1 MKARVNL
8 LNSQMLPIVGI
19 IRRALFLKCSSVR
32 GVIKKTLFFRLKI
45 KPRFP
50 DSSLLLSKINPSVWR
65 QIRVR
70 TDVND
75 WCEHVTFCLILS
87 LSMVENCIKSK
98 TLINLKFALASFTCN
113 RSFSPW
119 TRDILAMTS
128 AKQTEFSVALVEAKV
143 NFLCLLR
150 VLILFIVYIE
160 FTLCKR
166 RLVDSYGSS

>member
-1 MKARVNL
+1 
-8 LNSQMLPIVGI
+8 MLPIVGI

-32 GVIKKTLFFRLKI
+32 GVIKKTFFSGLKL
-45 KPRFP
+45 
-50 DSSLLLSKINPSVWR
+50 SLVFRTLPYYFSKINPSIWR
-65 QIRVR
+65 QIRVW
-70 TDVND
+70 TDANG

-98 TLINLKFALASFTCN
+98 TLINLKFALASFTYN

-119 TRDILAMTS
+119 MRDILAMTS